1 MDSKSY
7 LNIQGWMV
15 TELGLG
21 GTDLIVYAI
30 VYGFTQDG
38 TSECWSSLDYF
49 ASWCGCDKRTVI
61 RSIDRLVEKGL
72 LKKRQRQGTTSAL
85 KAVNPRQNVTP
96 THDKMSGGSDKLSRG
111 VMTKC
116 HGGSDKLSP
125 NNKNINKE
133 YNKTIGAPAVDEPA
147 AAPISGVDH
156 RGEVDPEYINQCR
169 QRLHDQLTRV
179 RQKQT
184 ALAVDGNLGEHQ

>member
-15 TELGLG
+15 TDLGLG
-21 GTDLIVYAI
+21 GTDLIIYAI

-38 TSECWSSLDYF
+38 SSECWSSLDYF

-61 RSIDRLVEKGL
+61 RSIDRLVEKGYI
-72 LKKRQRQGTTSAL
+72 KKRQRQGTTSAL
-85 KAVNPRQNVTP
+85 KAVNPRQSVTP
-96 THDKMSGGSDKLSRG
+96 THDKLSGGSDKMSRG

-125 NNKNINKE
+125 NNKNIIKE
-133 YNKTIGAPAVDEPA
+133 DNKTISARPAENEPAV
-147 AAPISGVDH
+147 APIDGVDH
-156 RGEVDPEYINQCR
+156 RGEVDPAYIEKCR
-169 QRLHDQLTRV
+169 QRLHDQLSRAK
-179 RQKQT
+179 QKQT
-184 ALAVDGNLGEHQ
+184 SLAIGDSEWNE